1 MICLKEKIV
10 LYLEIKNKFPVNR
23 FSWLRFNFQVK
34 LVIYAKVDF
43 MVEKV
48 LLRSATP
55 KQSLCSKPT
64 RKLC

>member
-10 LYLEIKNKFPVNR
+10 LYLEIKNKFPVNQ

-48 LLRSATP
+48 LL
-55 KQSLCSKPT
+55 SKC
-64 RKLC
+64 L